1 MLHDLRETAT
11 SISMEAASG
20 LEAADRAAE
29 RIPTFLESA
38 AEYLNRNV
46 FQPLSNAF
54 ATRDLNWVAN
64 ELQRKQYSE
73 MRPIK
78 ISAPEKFSGT
88 FVDYGNV
95 LLAASE
101 DMDALHDKVLVPLD
115 SWVNG
120 RLGDPN
126 SLKSLTN
133 TLKVPGLQDLHVDTL
148 NKRLDKFFPDKS
160 TVNGSRAPIYG
171 EVIVRQADWKTIA
184 DIVRKLNTVY
194 ANGNYEKV
202 CKKQSELTY
211 SLRLLAKRI
220 GEAPEEYKLSSVTTE
235 QLSKVVIGVA
245 EQIEF
250 YGVLRSRVDEY
261 LRAIS
266 DNQVLMSHYLKG
278 LRVSMEGLFD
288 VFKSKPASNG
298 GKTVLNMTAE
308 ERQNVQ
314 FKSGSIPLDVRF
326 ASVLHGLENK
336 SNRARVIEE
345 TLKKTRRLSNEM
357 FMAGKTHTAKLNKAI
372 REVSAIHDEDAF
384 IKACDQKILP
394 IWKSLYVANTHF
406 KNGPLGLVGDAVF
419 DISRGGEKPWY
430 SVVVPGKT
438 ITSMPAITSV
448 EELEEVLELREKLEA
463 AYDEWSDGDFNM
475 DAPDYRSDKAA
486 RDVWV
491 RLKDASAQGEL
502 QVDEYQTLTYRG
514 SEASRPEEYLT
525 DLYTY
530 VRAVGQAL
538 TEWANASIK

>member
-88 FVDYGNV
+88 FVDYGNI

-115 SWVNG
+115 AWVNG

-133 TLKVPGLQDLHVDTL
+133 TLKVPGLTDLHVDAL

-160 TVNGSRAPIYG
+160 TINGSRAPIYG

-202 CKKQSELTY
+202 CKKQTELTY

-266 DNQVLMSHYLKG
+266 DNQMVMSHYLKG
-278 LRVSMEGLFD
+278 MHVSMEGFFD
-288 VFKSKPASNG
+288 MFKGNSTH
-298 GKTVLNMTAE
+298 GKSALQMSE
-308 ERQNVQ
+308 EELKNATYHT
-314 FKSGSIPLDVRF
+314 GPVRVGEF
-326 ASVLHGLENK
+326 AGALAGLERP
-336 SNRARVIEE
+336 SERERVIGQ
-345 TLKKTRRLSNEM
+345 TCAKAKQLNNAL
-357 FMAGKTHTAKLNKAI
+357 FMAGKSHVDKLDRAI
-372 REVSAIHDEDAF
+372 KEVGQIKDDAAF
-384 IKACDQKILP
+384 YAAADRKLMPFYTD
-394 IWKSLYVANTHF
+394 LYKPGAHF
-406 KNGPLGLVGDAVF
+406 HEGPVGLVGDAVF
-419 DISRGGEKPWY
+419 SMKRFEEAPWY
-430 SVVVPGKT
+430 SVILPAKNA
-438 ITSMPAITSV
+438 TSFPAIANYEEMEKVMELREQLLMAIENIDENYIDGPDYRHDDYVREVYSRLDDTTGKFGQ
-448 EELEEVLELREKLEA
+448 EELE
-463 AYDEWSDGDFNM
+463 S
-475 DAPDYRSDKAA
+475 
-486 RDVWV
+486 
-491 RLKDASAQGEL
+491 
-502 QVDEYQTLTYRG
+502 LTYRG
-514 SEASRPEEYLT
+514 ADCNRPEEYT
-525 DLYTY
+525 GDLVSYLNKVVEAIEAWMTI
-530 VRAVGQAL
+530 
-538 TEWANASIK
+538 SIKSLK

>member
-11 SISMEAASG
+11 FISMEAASG

-38 AEYLNRNV
+38 SEYLNRNV

-54 ATRDLNWVAN
+54 ATKDLTWVAN
-64 ELQRKQYSE
+64 ELQRKPYSE

-78 ISAPEKFSGT
+78 VSTPENFKGNLAE
-88 FVDYGNV
+88 YGAT

-101 DMDALHDKVLVPLD
+101 DMDALLDKVLSPLD
-115 SWVNG
+115 AWVNT

-126 SLKSLTN
+126 TLKSLTN
-133 TLKVPGLQDLHVDTL
+133 TLKVPGLQDLHVDAL
-148 NKRLDKFFPDKS
+148 SKRLDRYFPDKAS
-160 TVNGSRAPIYG
+160 NQAPIYG
-171 EVIVRQADWKTIA
+171 EVIARQADWKAIAETI
-184 DIVRKLNTVY
+184 RKINTVY
-194 ANGNYEKV
+194 ANGNFEKV
-202 CKKQSELTY
+202 CKKQTDLTY

-250 YGVLRSRVDEY
+250 YGLLRNRVDEY

-357 FMAGKTHTAKLNKAI
+357 FMAGKAHTAKLNKAI

-438 ITSMPAITSV
+438 ITSMPALTSV

-475 DAPDYRSDKAA
+475 DAPDYRGDRAA
-486 RDVWV
+486 RDVWI
-491 RLKDASAQGEL
+491 RLKDASVQGEL
-502 QVDEYQTLTYRG
+502 QVDEYQTMTYRG